1 MTQFSYGKFQ
11 FTALTET
18 TCKVGWNESI
28 EGNGAV
34 EGINIKGSIVIPSVA
49 KDYSN
54 NKTYIVTE
62 TGRYSFRKCT
72 KLTNVILPDTLTALR
87 FDSFFITSIT
97 KLMIPMSVET
107 LGNSC
112 FSGMQKL
119 KEVIFEKGSLLKLIE
134 NNVFYNDISLEYIQL
149 PPGINRILSQAFYG
163 CSNLKE
169 IHFCSCYD
177 ASSISNLFEYANQ
190 DVQIFVTSCY
200 QSSLFGNIT
209 ITKGE
214 ARCSFNQF
222 PILKL
227 CYHITQKQ
235 NSSIYLHYL
244 LTKLFSLIILNR

>member
-1 MTQFSYGKFQ
+1 MTQFSYGKFH

-34 EGINIKGSIVIPSVA
+34 EGKNIKGSIVIPSVA

-62 TGRYSFRKCT
+62 TGKYSFRKCT

-87 FDSFFITSIT
+87 FDSFYSTPIT

-107 LGNSC
+107 LGSSC
-112 FSGMQKL
+112 FSYMQKL
-119 KEVIFEKGSLLKLIE
+119 KEVIFEKGSLLKSIE
-134 NNVFYNDISLEYIQL
+134 SSVFWYDISLEYIQL
-149 PPGINRILSQAFYG
+149 PPGINSIVSYTFYG

-177 ASSISNLFEYANQ
+177 ASSIDNLFVKANQ

-200 QSSLFGNIT
+200 QSTLFGNIA
-209 ITKGE
+209 ISNRE
-214 ARCSFNQF
+214 PRCSFNQF